1 MASLLGKHNERKK
14 PSEMRKPCAI
24 PASTCVQEVWRKD
37 AVPFPYSL
45 PFVHVVLTVLQT
57 FIEIESIAR
66 SFCCGKIIPLI
77 FNHL

>member
-1 MASLLGKHNERKK
+1 
-14 PSEMRKPCAI
+14 
-24 PASTCVQEVWRKD
+24 VQEVWRKD